1 MKKMIFALVA
11 MVMMTMS
18 ANAQSKNNNGLLDFN
33 RMSSYLELRINQM
46 EPAKKAMTQFSQA
59 VDSIYLLEDVSQIAK
74 AWQNI
79 DTRHKAI
86 MKKILT
92 EKQYYKY
99 VEVFDLTVKNMA
111 EQFMEQQTKS
121 E

>member
-11 MVMMTMS
+11 MFVMTMS

-46 EPAKKAMTQFSQA
+46 EPAKKAMTQFSVA

-79 DTRHKAI
+79 DTRHKSV
-86 MKKILT
+86 MKKILS
-92 EKQYYKY
+92 EKQYNKY
-99 VEVFDLTVKNMA
+99 VVIFDQTIKNLA
-111 EQFMEQQTKS
+111 ETFMEQKD
-121 E
+121 